1 MTKWMRLLTLCS
13 IASLSGCVSVELE
26 NSARLMARPDF
37 EAATIA
43 APGFVRDALRTI
55 NSLEQ
60 RVESGQ

>member
-1 MTKWMRLLTLCS
+1 MTKWMRLLTLCWL
-13 IASLSGCVSVELE
+13 ASLSGCVSVKLE

-43 APGFVRDALRTI
+43 APEWVRDALKTI
-55 NSLEQ
+55 NELEQ